1 MVLQNFDFMNH
12 LQICRLGQDDMY
24 VDRWHNY
31 TVFCCSEWSQLSI
44 GVLSECYST
53 HERKAQDLL
62 VRELVHWGEATC
74 MLIAVKAD
82 NKQFISQTACQS
94 LLNTIW
100 MGKMMQENG
109 TWRVKL
115 T

>member
-1 MVLQNFDFMNH
+1 MINNVLNFLLILFF
-12 LQICRLGQDDMY
+12 
-24 VDRWHNY
+24 
-31 TVFCCSEWSQLSI
+31 VFFSEWSQLSI

-62 VRELVHWGEATC
+62 VRELTHWGEATC

-82 NKQFISQTACQS
+82 NKEFISQSACQS

-109 TWRVKL
+109 TWRVGRRRDKVCI
-115 T
+115 